1 MRFEEHTPASSGVA
15 LREAPMEVHGAI
27 SFDVV
32 KKGKVISHY
41 ENHNL
46 ITTLGR
52 QRMAELLAGLSTGCV
67 THVGVGTGSTAAT
80 VDDTGLTDAVLTPVT
95 SATADG
101 KVARF
106 NFVIDTK
113 TANGLKICE
122 FGLFCSDGAMFSHRT
137 RTGIIEKAND
147 IEINGYWEIRF

>member
-1 MRFEEHTPASSGVA
+1 MTVLRDKPVEFAGV
-15 LREAPMEVHGAI
+15 I
-27 SFDVV
+27 CFDVV
-32 KKGKVISHY
+32 KNGEVIKHY
-41 ENHNL
+41 EDHNL
-46 ITTLGR
+46 LVTLGR
-52 QRMAELLAGLSTGCV
+52 QRMAELLAGISTSYV
-67 THVGVGTGSTAAT
+67 TQVGVGTNNTAAT
-80 VDDTGLTDAVLTPVT
+80 IDDTGLTDAVLRPVT

-106 NFVIDTK
+106 NFFIDTK

-122 FGLFCSDGAMFSHRT
+122 FGLFCADGTMFSHRT

>member
-1 MRFEEHTPASSGVA
+1 MTV
-15 LREAPMEVHGAI
+15 LRDKPVESAGAI
-27 SFDVV
+27 CFDVV
-32 KKGKVISHY
+32 KNGEAIKHY
-41 ENHNL
+41 EDHNL
-46 ITTLGR
+46 IVTLGR
-52 QRMAELLAGLSTGCV
+52 QRMAELLAGISTSYV
-67 THVGVGTGSTAAT
+67 TQVGVGTNNTAAT
-80 VDDTGLTDAVLTPVT
+80 IDDTGLTDAVLTPVT

-106 NFVIDTK
+106 NFFIDTK

-122 FGLFCSDGAMFSHRT
+122 FGLFCADGTMFSHRT

>member
-1 MRFEEHTPASSGVA
+1 MTV
-15 LREAPMEVHGAI
+15 LRDKPVEFAGAI
-27 SFDVV
+27 CFDVV
-32 KKGKVISHY
+32 KNGEVIKHY
-41 ENHNL
+41 KDHNL
-46 ITTLGR
+46 IVTLGR
-52 QRMAELLAGLSTGCV
+52 QRMAELLAGISTSYV
-67 THVGVGTGSTAAT
+67 TQVGVGTNNTAAT
-80 VDDTGLTDAVLTPVT
+80 IDDTGLTDAVLTPVT

-106 NFVIDTK
+106 NFFIDTK

-122 FGLFCSDGAMFSHRT
+122 FGLFCADGTMFSHRT